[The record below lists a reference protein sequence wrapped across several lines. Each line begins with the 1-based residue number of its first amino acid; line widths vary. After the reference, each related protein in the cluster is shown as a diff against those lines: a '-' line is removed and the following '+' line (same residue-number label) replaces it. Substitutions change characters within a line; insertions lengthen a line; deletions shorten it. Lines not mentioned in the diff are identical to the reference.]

1 MCFGIVV
8 GAGADIGYQ
17 MLFMDRSINELN
29 WISIGLSAASGAVG
43 LGWWGVYKSAGS
55 SVYLAEKFGELTMKD
70 LLFIQGMNTAV
81 TKILKKEVIEKK
93 AHDRKAKERQ
103 AESINKVSKRE

>member
-1 MCFGIVV
+1 
-8 GAGADIGYQ
+8 
-17 MLFMDRSINELN
+17 
-29 WISIGLSAASGAVG
+29 
-43 LGWWGVYKSAGS
+43 
-55 SVYLAEKFGELTMKD
+55 MKD

-103 AESINKVSKRE
+103 AKSINKVRKRE